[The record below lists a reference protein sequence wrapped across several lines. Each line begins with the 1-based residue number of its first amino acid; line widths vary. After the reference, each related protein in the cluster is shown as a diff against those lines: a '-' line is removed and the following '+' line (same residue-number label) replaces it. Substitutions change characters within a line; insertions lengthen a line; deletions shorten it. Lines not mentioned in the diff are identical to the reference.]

1 MNNSKS
7 EKKGNCKIRV
17 ENNTGM
23 KGFTIIQN
31 HSDAKNEKMKK
42 HEKVFFKIFDFLKI
56 IIFITLPILLIRF
69 FSKKQKV

>member
-1 MNNSKS
+1 MKNSKN
-7 EKKGNCKIRV
+7 EKRENCKIRV
-17 ENNTGM
+17 ENNAGM

-31 HSDAKNEKMKK
+31 HSDAKNKKMKK

-56 IIFITLPILLIRF
+56 IIFITLPILLICF